1 MKSPPAIKKLE
12 LPKEDFNDS
21 ALVYTLQAKVD

>member
-12 LPKEDFNDS
+12 LPKEEFTDPS
-21 ALVYTLQAKVD
+21 LISTLQAKVD